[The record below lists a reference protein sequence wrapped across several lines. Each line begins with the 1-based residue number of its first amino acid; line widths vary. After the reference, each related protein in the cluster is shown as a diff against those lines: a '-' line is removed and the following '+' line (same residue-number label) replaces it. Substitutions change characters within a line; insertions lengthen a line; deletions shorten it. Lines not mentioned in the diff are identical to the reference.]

1 MRLILFKINKLIYLV
16 LVTFVCCKKND
27 TSNLSP
33 DIIISDSLTPYNVSY
48 PKYFPILNIPNDNR
62 LTSEG
67 IELGRR
73 LYYDTIL
80 SNNGKS
86 CSSCHNSQEG
96 FSTFTSN
103 SLPHINLGWN
113 TNFLWDGK
121 INGSLEDIMQFEVD
135 VFFKTTISKLNNSSY
150 YKNKFMKVYGV
161 ENISSKNVAY
171 ALSQFFRV
179 LVSAN
184 SLCDQYFQHKAN
196 LTTSQL
202 NGLVLF
208 TTEKG
213 DCFHCHS
220 LGLFTD
226 NKFRNNGIDSLY
238 SGFDLG
244 RYNVTSKINDIG
256 LFKTPTLRNIEL
268 TAPYMHDG
276 RFKTLEEVI
285 EHYNSGVRHSNT
297 LDPIMTKPSKIYGL
311 GLTTTEKQDLVAFL
325 KTLTDTTFTK
335 NPLLQKP

>member
-1 MRLILFKINKLIYLV
+1 MRLILFKIDKLIYLILIV
-16 LVTFVCCKKND
+16 LISCNRKSST
-27 TSNLSP
+27 TISP
-33 DIIISDSLTPYNVSY
+33 DQLISDSLTPYSISY
-48 PKYFPILNIPNDNR
+48 PNYFPVLNVPSDNR
-62 LTSEG
+62 LTMEG

-73 LYYDTIL
+73 LYYDSIL
-80 SNNGKS
+80 SNDGKS

-96 FSTFTSN
+96 FSTFNSN

-113 TNFLWDGK
+113 NNFLWDGK
-121 INGSLEDIMQFEVD
+121 ISGNLEDIMQFEVD
-135 VFFKTTISKLNNSSY
+135 IFFNTTISKLNNSTY
-150 YKNKFMKVYGV
+150 YKNQFKKIYNID
-161 ENISSKNVAY
+161 NISSRNIAY

-184 SLCDQYFQHKAN
+184 SLCDQYLQHKAN

-202 NGLVLF
+202 HGLDIF

-226 NKFRNNGIDSLY
+226 NKFRNNGIDSIY
-238 SGFDLG
+238 IGNDLG
-244 RYNVTSKINDIG
+244 RYNVTTNTNDIG

-276 RFKTLEEVI
+276 RFQTLDQVI
-285 EHYNSGVRHSNT
+285 DHYNSGVKHSAT

-311 GLTTTEKQDLVAFL
+311 GLTTIEKYDLIAFL
-325 KTLTDTTFTK
+325 KTLTDTTFIN